1 MSIEQFNNG
10 NKRLYLTEYG
20 VHLRNDDNEE
30 FNVDINAETGSKVL
44 GIPKALAVTSIKTLM
59 VLLGLILCW
68 LLMPVI
74 LAFTFSLFGIP
85 LFITLIVVLIKD
97 KIPIKLNIP
106 WERIVETSYNHGN
119 IFICYLAENNDNR
132 KIELF
137 GFNTDDMIKYERICS
152 SRGVRIGSIQ
162 SKK

>member
-20 VHLRNDDNEE
+20 VHLRNDDNEK
-30 FNVDINAETGSKVL
+30 FNVDINAESGSKVL

-97 KIPIKLNIP
+97 KIPIKL
-106 WERIVETSYNHGN
+106 RH
-119 IFICYLAENNDNR
+119 
-132 KIELF
+132 
-137 GFNTDDMIKYERICS
+137 
-152 SRGVRIGSIQ
+152 
-162 SKK
+162 